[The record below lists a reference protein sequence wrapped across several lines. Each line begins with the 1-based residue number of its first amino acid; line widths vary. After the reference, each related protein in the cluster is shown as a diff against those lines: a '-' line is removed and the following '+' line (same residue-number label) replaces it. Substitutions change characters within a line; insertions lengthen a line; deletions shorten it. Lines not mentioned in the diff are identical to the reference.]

1 VGIPVKHRMAAARQ
15 IPEESWNRILRCQC
29 TDLPMPATSG
39 NFNVPH
45 PKHQNSH
52 PPIVLSEIFPRME
65 DFRIMYLKYVNE
77 QRIANSAAATAAF
90 TYVAVVGLA
99 TEKCTSDSREIKV
112 WLFGVLVV
120 SILQVIVRIAQSKFT
135 LPGSGATRAEM
146 VALSKGSETL
156 DVICSCW
163 FIVGHFLLLETYR
176 RRHQYPFMYFLCWQ
190 YILSCY
196 VSWSLHHL
204 VEFSLYILPPFS
216 ADDRRY
222 WQRLQTSIDAA
233 FDALPEYMCTG
244 SQKADEQRKFWMR
257 WLQSYNCYDLLD
269 AQTGSAFGAELP
281 SKLHAECPPD
291 SSVTVE
297 EVQRETYE
305 RTLMQQEDAVEIC
318 RTLSRN
324 LQLPQDDLVC
334 NICLCSLFTADNS
347 GPSTPLWGVKETTV
361 CGASVEGEVAGCSSS
376 SAVVRYPCVGG
387 RHYFHFDCLCTWM
400 VRASVCAVDIY
411 GGERVQPALCPC
423 CRQPPSGAPDGSA
436 GCKVPAGGSV
446 RSVFV
451 SDW

>member
-15 IPEESWNRILRCQC
+15 IPESQFLRCQC

-39 NFNVPH
+39 NFNVPL

-204 VEFSLYILPPFS
+204 VEFSLYVLPPFS

-257 WLQSYNCYDLLD
+257 WLQSYECYDLCDDRPGKAL
-269 AQTGSAFGAELP
+269 GPELP
-281 SKLHAECPPD
+281 GKLNAQCLPD
-291 SSVTVE
+291 SSVAIE
-297 EVQRETYE
+297 EVQLAQEMFE
-305 RTLMQQEDAVEIC
+305 CSLMQQEDEVENN
-318 RTLSRN
+318 RLLPRN
-324 LQLPQDDLVC
+324 LPLPKGDLVC
-334 NICLCSLFTADNS
+334 NICLCSLFTEDS
-347 GPSTPLWGVKETTV
+347 SVPSTPSCGVKETPE
-361 CGASVEGEVAGCSSS
+361 CGTYVESETAGCSSS
-376 SAVVRYPCVGG
+376 VAVRYPCVGG

-411 GGERVQPALCPC
+411 GCERVQPALCPC
-423 CRQPPSGAPDGSA
+423 CRQPPSAAPDGSA